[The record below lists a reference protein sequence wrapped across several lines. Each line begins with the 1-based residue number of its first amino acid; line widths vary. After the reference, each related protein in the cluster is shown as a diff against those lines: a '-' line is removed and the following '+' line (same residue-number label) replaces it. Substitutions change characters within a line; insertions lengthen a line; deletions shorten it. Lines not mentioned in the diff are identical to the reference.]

1 MPRYLW
7 PVGGMLGTQIAGAAT
22 LSTVP
27 VLAPEIAAQLG
38 VEASLVGVYT
48 GILFAASTLVLTTS
62 GWLIQRFGAVR
73 VNQLAVACSGAAL
86 LLVLF
91 PSLPVLALAAVLVGV
106 GYGPNTPSSS
116 QVLSQVVPP
125 RRRAL
130 AFSFKQSGAPIG
142 GVLAGLLLPFI
153 VVVADWRVA
162 LAVIVIVALSAAIL
176 VQPLRRRLD
185 IPREER
191 VGGASVSPCSAMRVV
206 LKDPKLRSLTL
217 GAVFMMVAHSC
228 YQTFYVA
235 YLVEGV
241 GMTLVGAGVH
251 FAILQVAGA
260 LSRVALGWWVDRIG
274 AARRTLVGIALLGAF
289 MTLVVAAIEADW
301 PVLAL
306 GAVSLLAGVGSS
318 GFYGVFLAEIVRGGA
333 RHQVGFTTGG
343 ALFFVYWAV
352 AAGPL
357 MISAIVGLS
366 GSYQPALWVVAALC
380 LVAAFVFRRI

>member
-191 VGGASVSPCSAMRVV
+191 VGGASVSPRSAMRVV

-343 ALFFVYWAV
+343 ALF
-352 AAGPL
+352 
-357 MISAIVGLS
+357 LS
-366 GSYQPALWVVAALC
+366 IGRWRPVHS
-380 LVAAFVFRRI
+380 